1 MNATVARPFP
11 RQSGLTLMELLLCA
25 GIGMLL
31 VASGGFLF
39 IGQVRGYN
47 DIGAQAKLQT
57 MTKSAV
63 LNMNT
68 EIANT
73 GACLNN
79 KRHNF
84 VMLPNKLQFA
94 YVDLKARHC
103 GSSDTVTVSYYVATG
118 TTGDTLVAK
127 TVCNHTPPKYTA
139 LIKGLGAINVSYLYY
154 DIAGAAT
161 IVPAQVKSVEF
172 SLDVKSKAG
181 KSLFV
186 KDRNPKVRVE
196 LLN

>member
-1 MNATVARPFP
+1 MTASVTRSLPG
-11 RQSGLTLMELLLCA
+11 QSGLTLMELLLCA

-31 VASGGFLF
+31 VAAGGFLF

-47 DIGAQAKLQT
+47 DIGAQAKLQI

-79 KRHNF
+79 KRYKF
-84 VMLPNKLQFA
+84 VMLPNKLQFT
-94 YVDLKARHC
+94 YVDLKSRHC
-103 GSSDTVTVSYYVATG
+103 GSSDTVTVAYYVTTG
-118 TTGDTLVAK
+118 ATGDTLMAK
-127 TVCNHTPPKYTA
+127 TACNSSPAKFTA
-139 LIKGLGAINVSYLYY
+139 LIKGLGAVNVSYLYY

-161 IVPAQVKSVEF
+161 AVPAQVKSVEF
-172 SLDVKSKAG
+172 SLDVKSKTG